1 MRHAIKRMSPVDVLA
16 AVVSRV
22 TGGTGTQCLTDPDD
36 EESPFYFAEIVSSR
50 PGRSKTMRV
59 DVFDVAVHAI
69 STPSDTREG
78 VLGMVASLE
87 EAMERDVDVPA
98 PFWLVGQDDLG
109 IQTIKRDPSR
119 EWHAVVGFELSV
131 SYGLVV
137 K

>member
-1 MRHAIKRMSPVDVLA
+1 MRHAMRRMSPVEVLA
-16 AVVSRV
+16 AVVANVSD
-22 TGGTGTQCLTDPDD
+22 GTGVRCLTDPDG
-36 EESPFYFAEIVSSR
+36 EVSPFYFTEIISSR